1 MSTVGRGACEEK
13 GENSTLRCVCV
24 WSRGESVGALK
35 NKSAVVR
42 LGGNM

>member
-13 GENSTLRCVCV
+13 GENSTFVLCA

>member
-13 GENSTLRCVCV
+13 GESSTFVLCVRV
-24 WSRGESVGALK
+24 SRGESVGALK